1 MDTMDSSGLYLD
13 VTEFARD
20 TPAWVQH
27 LAEVWT
33 ELGLL
38 LFGALFVVAWWRAR
52 GGDPRAVAVAVLAPL
67 GTALAYVIS
76 EAVKSVIEEERPCRA
91 VSGALRPL
99 VECPPHGDWSF
110 PSNHSTIAGAAAL
123 GLALAWPRI
132 AALTLPMAVLMA
144 FSRVFVGVHYPHD
157 VAVGLVLGA
166 VVVFLAVRLAATP
179 VTRITEAMRGSRT
192 GVVRWF
198 AGQGPATASAPA
210 ASSPATASAFVPR
223 QDGQYRNSLPY
234 EPARAAGPGGGYAPA
249 GQQAER
255 PQDRTIALRRQDR
268 AAAPRQDETM
278 ALRRVPQQHDAQ
290 QPQQPEQPGRQSQP
304 HGEPYPGHQTGHQ
317 TEYEYEHGHQA
328 QYPSGH
334 GAQYPYGDEAEYP
347 YGRETADRPEDPR
360 HPRP

>member
-76 EAVKSVIEEERPCRA
+76 EAVKSVVEEERPCRA

-123 GLALAWPRI
+123 GLALAWPRV
-132 AALTLPMAVLMA
+132 AAMTLPMAVLMA

-166 VVVFLAVRLAATP
+166 LVVFLAVRLAAGP

-198 AGQGPATASAPA
+198 AGQGPAAASAPE
-210 ASSPATASAFVPR
+210 ASSPAAASAFVPR

-234 EPARAAGPGGGYAPA
+234 EPARAAAPGAGHGPA
-249 GQQAER
+249 GQQAEH
-255 PQDRTIALRRQDR
+255 PHDRTMTLRRDG
-268 AAAPRQDETM
+268 AAASRQEETM
-278 ALRRVPQQHDAQ
+278 ALRRVSQQQHEARQ
-290 QPQQPEQPGRQSQP
+290 Q
-304 HGEPYPGHQTGHQ
+304 HGEPYSGHQVDHQVGQQAGHR
-317 TEYEYEHGHQA
+317 TEYEHDRRAQYPHGHQ
-328 QYPSGH
+328 
-334 GAQYPYGDEAEYP
+334 AEYP
-347 YGRETADRPEDPR
+347 YGHGTAADRPEDPDPHHAR
-360 HPRP
+360 S